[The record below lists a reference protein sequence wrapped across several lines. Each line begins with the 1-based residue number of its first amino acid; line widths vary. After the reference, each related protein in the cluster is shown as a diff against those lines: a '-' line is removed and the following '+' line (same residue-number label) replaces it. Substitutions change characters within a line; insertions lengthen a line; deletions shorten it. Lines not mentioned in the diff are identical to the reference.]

1 VNDDNLRGGQQGGEM
16 KVLGSL
22 AAAAAQR

>member
-1 VNDDNLRGGQQGGEM
+1 LNDDNLWGGQQGGEM
-16 KVLGSL
+16 KVLGIL